1 MRGLRSVGVRTATLL
16 LSACLAATS
25 CTQKGRVE
33 NTDGT
38 NASKSG
44 PPAATES
51 GLATVT
57 GKAPAPSAVVILMPE
72 TPPTESPQTDT
83 PLLDQSN
90 LMFLPSILLV
100 RTGQP
105 VRFANSDQELHNLN
119 VKNSE
124 TKEQSFNV
132 AIPTDGTYTYT
143 FKQDGFYDVRCDIHP
158 AMSAV
163 IVASSSP
170 YVVVADEQGN
180 FALNDVPSG
189 SYVLHIYAGSN
200 PIAKS
205 ITVRAPTTEV
215 ALDGGAS

>member
-1 MRGLRSVGVRTATLL
+1 V
-16 LSACLAATS
+16 
-25 CTQKGRVE
+25 
-33 NTDGT
+33 
-38 NASKSG
+38 
-44 PPAATES
+44 TES

-57 GKAPAPSAVVILMPE
+57 GKASAPSAVVILMPE
-72 TPPTESPQTDT
+72 RPPAEPPQTDT
-83 PLLDQSN
+83 PVLDQSN

-105 VRFANSDQELHNLN
+105 VKFANSDPELHNLN

-158 AMSAV
+158 AMGAV

-180 FALNDVPSG
+180 FALNQVPVG
-189 SYVLHIYAGSN
+189 TYVLHIYAGSN
-200 PIAKS
+200 PVTKS
-205 ITVRAPTTEV
+205 ITVRSPTTQV
-215 ALDGGAS
+215 ASDRDGS